1 VDLPKPHSPQGFK
14 RSPHR
19 NDPDQQDRGFLGRY
33 EVLTSGAFL
42 MTTSQHAF
50 DQVRSILG
58 RLDRSIDQARQKR
71 LHGGDEPEA
80 NDATAV
86 PTKRAEPSA
95 PPPPAVG
102 PARSAPPRAPSP
114 FGRAKPLRKT
124 QDDSP
129 LDRWSD
135 RGAPGKDS

>member
-1 VDLPKPHSPQGFK
+1 
-14 RSPHR
+14 
-19 NDPDQQDRGFLGRY
+19 
-33 EVLTSGAFL
+33 
-42 MTTSQHAF
+42 MTTSQHTF

-58 RLDRSIDQARQKR
+58 RLDRSIDKAREKR
-71 LHGGDEPEA
+71 LHGDDEPET
-80 NDATAV
+80 NDAAA
-86 PTKRAEPSA
+86 PAERAEPSA

-102 PARSAPPRAPSP
+102 PARSAAPRAPSP

-129 LDRWSD
+129 LERWSD

>member
-1 VDLPKPHSPQGFK
+1 
-14 RSPHR
+14 
-19 NDPDQQDRGFLGRY
+19 
-33 EVLTSGAFL
+33 
-42 MTTSQHAF
+42 MTTSQHTF

-58 RLDRSIDQARQKR
+58 RLDRSIDQAREKR
-71 LHGGDEPEA
+71 LHGDEEPA
-80 NDATAV
+80 ATETAA
-86 PTKRAEPSA
+86 PAGRTEPSA

-102 PARSAPPRAPSP
+102 PARATPARAPSP

-129 LDRWSD
+129 LERWSD